1 MLKEDFVQRALPLSW
16 LRFSD
21 ELAAIAAGNAT
32 VSGNEAIE
40 GEGEGKVKQPVLSL
54 REVKVVAG
62 RCGVEAAHVLQVLR
76 LLHQLGSLVF
86 YDEPAL
92 RDLVVLEPQWLV
104 MAVARVIRDYD
115 LHAVQKDREA
125 RALGSQWLM
134 LTKEGQL
141 TKPLLD
147 LLWAEYT
154 GVQRRVLLALLLK
167 FGLACPLPNYE
178 GQPIYLVPSVLP
190 SKALPNSAPPAV
202 ASFATLKTTLSNKLP
217 FLPEALWARL
227 LVKCAQFDAMLRAS
241 GGTSGSSSAG
251 SDAAGGGSVQLSR
264 GWAYFS
270 FGGRPFLLRRDEA
283 TQSIAIEIGIAY
295 PTPIAQTLLQIA
307 TDTCAEWLPEL
318 TASLEI
324 QLLQATFDL
333 KQLLNTFD
341 APPPDDE
348 AEEAKELDHEPS
360 VPHPTD
366 GRHLHRVDFLP
377 WVRPQTEAYYD
388 VYISYRQASEGPL
401 AQLLFHDLSNRTIG
415 DEGRQVRVFLDR
427 VRLSRG
433 QRWDAGFAHGL
444 ATSAVCVPL
453 MSYGAVQRMELL
465 DPDGGI
471 DFHDATLLEWM
482 LTLELHAQGRL
493 KAVQPI
499 LIGKIKPDGA
509 MSDYLEDG
517 SKGLLKDAVS
527 QKTLGAL
534 RKVAKQLE
542 PPLQLSAE
550 AEARTI
556 SATRDAMLAFP
567 TTPWHGIASA
577 PGSSPFHREA
587 ASIVFGQVRFLAARS
602 ANGAPVA
609 TAVFV
614 DDDHS
619 AYPPLL
625 EATTVGVPGALPGG
639 MPAAVPMGMVLD
651 EMPVAIPIGMPN
663 VPMQLG
669 VVGHGVLGVVAK
681 ELGMAPPP
689 PMAAPPVEGLTT
701 VMTGCRLEAYVP
713 AAESW
718 CAEMGV
724 FSVEMLMEVGM
735 HEEMIAALE
744 LKPAQ
749 AKLLKMRLEK
759 GSKGAQ
765 KLEKAATQPV
775 LVEALSVEA
784 VEEPNAPPEPARG
797 GCCLIL

>member
-1 MLKEDFVQRALPLSW
+1 MGEDS
-16 LRFSD
+16 
-21 ELAAIAAGNAT
+21 
-32 VSGNEAIE
+32 
-40 GEGEGKVKQPVLSL
+40 GKVKQPVLSL
-54 REVKVVAG
+54 REVRAVAG

-104 MAVARVIRDYD
+104 KAVARVIRDYD
-115 LHAVQKDREA
+115 LHGVQKDRAA

-134 LTKEGQL
+134 LTKEGRITQ
-141 TKPLLD
+141 PLLD

-167 FGLACPLPNYE
+167 FGLACPMPNDD

-190 SKALPNSAPPAV
+190 SKALPNTAPPAV

-227 LVKCAQFDAMLRAS
+227 IVRCAQFDAMLRTS
-241 GGTSGSSSAG
+241 DGTSSSSAG
-251 SDAAGGGSVQLSR
+251 GGAGAGGSVQLSR

-270 FGGRPFLLRRDEA
+270 FGGRPFFLRRDEA
-283 TQSIAIEIGIAY
+283 SQSIAIEIGVAY

-333 KQLLNTFD
+333 KELLGTFD
-341 APPPDDE
+341 APPPE
-348 AEEAKELDHEPS
+348 EAAEEAVEHEPS

-366 GRHLHRVDFLP
+366 GRRLHRVDFLP
-377 WVRPQTEAYYD
+377 WVRPQTEASYD
-388 VYISYRQASEGPL
+388 VYICYRQASEGAL

-415 DEGRQVRVFLDR
+415 DEGRGVRVFLDR

-433 QRWDAGFAHGL
+433 QRWDAGFARSL

-465 DPDGGI
+465 DPDGGN

-482 LTLELHAQGRL
+482 LALELHAQGRI

-499 LIGKIKPDGA
+499 LIGKIQPDGT
-509 MSDYLEDG
+509 MSDYSEDG
-517 SKGLLKDAVS
+517 SKGVLKDAVS
-527 QKTLGAL
+527 QRTLSAL
-534 RKVAKQLE
+534 REVAEQLE

-550 AEARTI
+550 AATRTV
-556 SATRDAMLAFP
+556 SATRDALLAFP
-567 TTPWHGIASA
+567 TTPWHGIATA

-587 ASIVFGQVRFLAARS
+587 ASLVFGQVRFLAARS
-602 ANGAPVA
+602 ANGAPVP

-614 DDDHS
+614 EDAHS

-625 EATTVGVPGALPGG
+625 EATAVGVPCALPGG
-639 MPAAVPMGMVLD
+639 VPTAVPMLTALD

-689 PMAAPPVEGLTT
+689 PMAAPPVAGLTA
-701 VMTGCRLEAYVP
+701 VMTGCRLEAYLP

-724 FSVEMLMEVGM
+724 FSVEMLIEIGM
-735 HEEMIAALE
+735 HDEMVAALE
-744 LKPAQ
+744 LKPAL
-749 AKLLKMRLEK
+749 AKLLKVRLEK
-759 GSKGAQ
+759 SVKVAQ
-765 KLEKAATQPV
+765 KLEKAGTQPV
-775 LVEALSVEA
+775 LVEPLPVEA
-784 VEEPNAPPEPARG
+784 KVEPTVSPDLAKG

>member
-1 MLKEDFVQRALPLSW
+1 M
-16 LRFSD
+16 
-21 ELAAIAAGNAT
+21 
-32 VSGNEAIE
+32 
-40 GEGEGKVKQPVLSL
+40 LSL
-54 REVKVVAG
+54 REVRAVAG

-104 MAVARVIRDYD
+104 KAVARVIRDYD
-115 LHAVQKDREA
+115 LHGVQKDRAA

-134 LTKEGQL
+134 LTKEGRITQ
-141 TKPLLD
+141 PLLD

-167 FGLACPLPNYE
+167 FGLACPMPNDD

-190 SKALPNSAPPAV
+190 SKALPNTAPPAV

-227 LVKCAQFDAMLRAS
+227 IVRCAQFDAMLRAS
-241 GGTSGSSSAG
+241 DGTSSSSAG
-251 SDAAGGGSVQLSR
+251 GGAGAGGSVQLSR

-270 FGGRPFLLRRDEA
+270 FGGRPFFLRRDEA
-283 TQSIAIEIGIAY
+283 SQSIAIEIGVAY

-333 KQLLNTFD
+333 KELLGTFD
-341 APPPDDE
+341 APPPDDA
-348 AEEAKELDHEPS
+348 AEEAVEHEPS

-366 GRHLHRVDFLP
+366 GRRLHRVDFLP
-377 WVRPQTEAYYD
+377 WVRPQTEASYD
-388 VYISYRQASEGPL
+388 VYICYRQASEGAL

-415 DEGRQVRVFLDR
+415 DEGRGVRVFLDR

-433 QRWDAGFAHGL
+433 QRWDAGFARSL

-465 DPDGGI
+465 DPDGGN

-482 LTLELHAQGRL
+482 LTLELHAQGRI

-499 LIGKIKPDGA
+499 LIGKIQPDGT
-509 MSDYLEDG
+509 MSDYSEDG
-517 SKGLLKDAVS
+517 SKGVLKDAVS
-527 QKTLGAL
+527 QRTLSAL
-534 RKVAKQLE
+534 REVAEQLE

-550 AEARTI
+550 AATRTV
-556 SATRDAMLAFP
+556 SATRDALLAFP
-567 TTPWHGIASA
+567 TTPWHGIATA

-587 ASIVFGQVRFLAARS
+587 ASLVFGQVRFLAARS
-602 ANGAPVA
+602 ANGAPVP

-614 DDDHS
+614 EDAHS

-625 EATTVGVPGALPGG
+625 EATAVGVPCALPGG
-639 MPAAVPMGMVLD
+639 VPTAVPMLTALD

-689 PMAAPPVEGLTT
+689 PMAAPPVAGLTA
-701 VMTGCRLEAYVP
+701 VMTGCRLEAYLP

-724 FSVEMLMEVGM
+724 FSVEMLIEIGM
-735 HEEMIAALE
+735 HDEMVAALE
-744 LKPAQ
+744 LKPAL
-749 AKLLKMRLEK
+749 AKLLKVRLEK
-759 GSKGAQ
+759 SVKGAQ

-775 LVEALSVEA
+775 LVEPLPVEA
-784 VEEPNAPPEPARG
+784 TVEPTVSPDPAKG